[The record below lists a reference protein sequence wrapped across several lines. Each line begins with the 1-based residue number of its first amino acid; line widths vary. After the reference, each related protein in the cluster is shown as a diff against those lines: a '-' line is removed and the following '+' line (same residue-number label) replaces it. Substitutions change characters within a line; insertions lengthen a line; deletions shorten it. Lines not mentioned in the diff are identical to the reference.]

1 MEFVC
6 ALYLADTMP
15 ENQMVRMGG
24 QVDLSQLNPN
34 LRVSDMHL
42 RRSGSLDLI
51 APSAA
56 PGTAPLQLHAN
67 VQQVN
72 NHRES
77 PHHPAARYSMYAGP
91 APAMGAGG
99 DSDVE
104 IIEVGD
110 GRLMG
115 IGGVPVA
122 RVQTQAPPLTAAR
135 GVAAAGRGE
144 FPLQMQVQTASA
156 AGRVPD
162 DMPLE
167 SEEDM
172 AYRLMKMRGAN
183 ESFRNAVDKAFTR
196 QTAGGKSL
204 KSAREPKRKPQAV
217 AEDPAAR
224 QPVLGQ
230 VQVPALPSMSAAVST
245 TAVADGASAA
255 RGRGRSRDKSANKEQ
270 ERRAQSQGGTAA
282 DKDAGRQRRPS
293 ESSFENAANQQPSR
307 ASAGVAVTGRLPAP
321 FTDRE
326 AGVLALRYVNGLTV
340 FIYQSSYY
348 TSIVFNH
355 SLPVSYIFII

>member
-1 MEFVC
+1 M
-6 ALYLADTMP
+6 YLADTMP

-56 PGTAPLQLHAN
+56 PATAPLQLHAN
-67 VQQVN
+67 VQPVN
-72 NHRES
+72 NHREG
-77 PHHPAARYSMYAGP
+77 PRHPAARYSMFAGQ
-91 APAMGAGG
+91 APAMGAGAGAGVGG
-99 DSDVE
+99 DLDVE

-122 RVQTQAPPLTAAR
+122 RVQMQAPTAAR
-135 GVAAAGRGE
+135 GVAAAGRGD
-144 FPLQMQVQTASA
+144 FPQFQVASA
-156 AGRVPD
+156 VGRVPD
-162 DMPLE
+162 DIPLE

-196 QTAGGKSL
+196 QTAGGKSS
-204 KSAREPKRKPQAV
+204 KSTREPKRKPPAV

-224 QPVLGQ
+224 QPVLAQ
-230 VQVPALPSMSAAVST
+230 VQVHVPALPSASVSASAPT
-245 TAVADGASAA
+245 TAVADA
-255 RGRGRSRDKSANKEQ
+255 RGRGRSRDKSAANKEH
-270 ERRAQSQGGTAA
+270 ERRAQSQGRTAV

-293 ESSFENAANQQPSR
+293 EGSFENNAGNQQPNR
-307 ASAGVAVTGRLPAP
+307 ASAGVALTGRLPAP
-321 FTDRE
+321 LTDRE
-326 AGVLALRYVNGLTV
+326 AGVLALRYVYGLTLINLYK
-340 FIYQSSYY
+340 FL
-348 TSIVFNH
+348 T
-355 SLPVSYIFII
+355 